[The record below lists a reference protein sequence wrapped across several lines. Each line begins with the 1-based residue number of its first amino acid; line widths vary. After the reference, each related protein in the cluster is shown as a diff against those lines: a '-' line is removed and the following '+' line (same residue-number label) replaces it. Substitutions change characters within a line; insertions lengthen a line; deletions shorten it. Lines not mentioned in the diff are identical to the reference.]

1 MRVERARLSR
11 DLAPLRYSSWQFSH
25 FAIQRSSC
33 FSPRGD
39 AGPQLSRVL
48 ACAAGPRLDAR
59 RERRAGKPGKR
70 GKNGLSVRTMSLT
83 GYTVT
88 TGLSDGSRLHCNLP
102 PALQSYDRARG

>member
-1 MRVERARLSR
+1 MQSNVRVVFLPGATLDRSYRA
-11 DLAPLRYSSWQFSH
+11 
-25 FAIQRSSC
+25 C
-33 FSPRGD
+33 SP
-39 AGPQLSRVL
+39 ALPGPGWMPG
-48 ACAAGPRLDAR
+48 AKGAR
-59 RERRAGKPGKR
+59 GKPGKR